1 MKLLRIS
8 NLLILC
14 LCLVGIAHGQETTGV
29 IEGTVID
36 AQGARVAGFNQP
48 LTRQIP
54 RQVRFG
60 FRFVF

>member
-1 MKLLRIS
+1 
-8 NLLILC
+8 
-14 LCLVGIAHGQETTGV
+14 
-29 IEGTVID
+29 VID